1 MSITTTLTVP
11 ERGSATFS
19 ADMYTLFQAINTWA
33 AEANGLANQI
43 DSGALQGEWVSGTT
57 YEEGDTVW
65 SHVNFQTYRRK
76 TNGAG
81 TTDPSSDAANWER
94 LPQMTGYADE
104 VYALTGTE
112 LQPNNGSIQTKTLSE
127 NTVFTESFA
136 NGQSIVLMLENGA
149 SYSITWP
156 ALTWVTTTGDN
167 VPVLTAK
174 DTLVFWK
181 VGSTLYATYVGSY
194 A

>member
-19 ADMYTLFQAINTWA
+19 ADMYTLFQAINAWA
-33 AEANGLANQI
+33 TEANGLANQI

-57 YEEGDTVW
+57 YEKGDTVW
-65 SHVNFQTYRRK
+65 SPVNFQTYRRK

-112 LQPNNGSIQTKTLSE
+112 LQPNNGSIQAKTLSE

-136 NGQSIVLMLENGA
+136 NGQSMIVMLEQGS
-149 SYSITWP
+149 SYTVTWP
-156 ALTWVTTTGDN
+156 TLTWVRESGNIAPT
-167 VPVLTAK
+167 LTAK
-174 DTLVFWK
+174 D
-181 VGSTLYATYVGSY
+181 A
-194 A
+194 